1 MVQKEQLSCPSC
13 GKAVST
19 GQKFCNYCGTK
30 FSEVLCPACGKA
42 VKFGQKFCRS
52 CGANIKD
59 AIPTSNPQKISQ
71 LDSPETEIDFLKQT
85 IENRDL
91 QTTRDFLEKYLH
103 QVSNSDETSR
113 YKIYDLIGIIIKEDV
128 EFFRHK
134 IYSDFYYKGKKI
146 LNLELFK
153 EMEVYLVKKY
163 FLLDGEE
170 LMASSRGKVTFNVY
184 RGFTQEPHEIQG
196 RIFITNQ
203 RIIAFGENRY
213 KYGSSVVW
221 TQDGCGGI
229 EFPYKAGI
237 RFWKRDIDKV
247 IPYYFNADEFP
258 LSKASIRIDQIKR
271 KKNRVK
277 YTLKFDFVYNDKHR
291 NSTEKLKFEPVEE
304 IGEKK
309 IDFQKR
315 IELFQI
321 KINEFMNSNISYNLE
336 EGKI

>member
-113 YKIYDLIGIIIKEDV
+113 YKIYDLIGIIIKEDF
-128 EFFRHK
+128 EFFRCK
-134 IYSDFYYKGKKI
+134 IYSKFYEKAQYLLI
-146 LNLELFK
+146 PQLFL
-153 EMEVYLVKKY
+153 EMEEYLLEKY
-163 FLLDGEE
+163 FFLDGEE
-170 LMASSRGKVTFNVY
+170 VIASSRGKVIIDGPN
-184 RGFTQEPHEIQG
+184 REIRG
-196 RIFITNQ
+196 RIYVTNQ
-203 RIIAFGENRY
+203 RIIAFGQHRWAPPESFRRVS
-213 KYGSSVVW
+213 KGH
-221 TQDGCGGI
+221 GGI
-229 EFPYKAGI
+229 EFPFKAGI
-237 RFWKRDIDKV
+237 RLWTTKFLDNV
-247 IPYYFNADEFP
+247 IPYYFNSDEFP
-258 LSKASIRIDQIKR
+258 LSKASIRIDQFER
-271 KKNRVK
+271 KKNRVI
-277 YTLKFDFVYNDKHR
+277 YTFEFEYVRR
-291 NSTEKLKFEPVEE
+291 NKTKNRTDELKFELVEDP
-304 IGEKK
+304 GENE

-315 IELFQI
+315 TENFLSQI
-321 KINEFMNSNISYNLE
+321 NDFMNSTFSSNLKE
-336 EGKI
+336 D